1 MSGPSS
7 PDPRQ
12 AQARQACVACRN
24 QKRKC
29 DRGIPMCSL
38 CTRTGRAC
46 DYSATPRPS
55 TSSLET
61 LQSRLVELENRLG
74 PRSISA
80 ETPSAVSQFPDAAS
94 DAASGSQQAAS
105 QAGAARVPS
114 LLFLDVD
121 RFRDSK
127 LRLSQPTVRIPAVR
141 ELKIISPA

>member
-1 MSGPSS
+1 MSGPPS

-46 DYSATPRPS
+46 DYSATPRPT

-61 LQSRLVELENRLG
+61 LQTRLTELENRLG
-74 PRSISA
+74 PSSISA
-80 ETPSAVSQFPDAAS
+80 ETPSAVFQFLDAGP

-141 ELKIISPA
+141 ELKIVSPA